1 MKNYQMIKSITL
13 ELAEAML
20 ARAEEKAKELGVA
33 VNMAIADQS
42 GHLKAFRRM
51 DGAPLLSIG
60 ISQRKAYSA
69 AAFGMATGE
78 WLDVIQHNPRLLHGI
93 PHTPDL
99 VIFGGGFPIEVDGE
113 VIGAIGISGGTEEE
127 DEEIGRAALNI
138 LRTKET
144 NGLEGERVSAC
155 QKGCDA
161 CEQTIHHSY

>member
-1 MKNYQMIKSITL
+1 MKTYQMVKSITL

-20 ARAEEKAKELGVA
+20 ERAEEKAKELGVA

-60 ISQRKAYSA
+60 ISLRKAYSA
-69 AAFGMATGE
+69 SAFGMATGE
-78 WLDVIQHNPRLLHGI
+78 WFDVIKDHPRLLHGI
-93 PHTPDL
+93 PHTPNL

-127 DEEIGRAALNI
+127 DEEIGRTALSI
-138 LRTKET
+138 LRAEEPDSAG
-144 NGLEGERVSAC
+144 NERGSAC
-155 QKGCDA
+155 QKGCGA
-161 CEQTIHHSY
+161 CEKTIHHSC